1 MFSSDLLMQA
11 FYERRAGNVALRRCF
26 FDLTLPTV
34 TKAVSYTPPTPAPL
48 GRFRALGA
56 KPYEDAAFMKQLK
69 QVKAL
74 LTNPAVETLSAGA
87 AAVYWGLMTHQG
99 QTHAVAMTG

>member
-34 TKAVSYTPPTPAPL
+34 TKPVSYTPPTPAPL
-48 GRFRALGA
+48 GRFRALVA
-56 KPYEDAAFMKQLK
+56 KPYQDAAFMEQLK

-87 AAVYWGLMTHQG
+87 DAEIGRASCRERE
-99 QTHAVAMTG
+99 